1 MIQDWPH
8 YFCLFLAL
16 WSAIIGGVFSA
27 FSEFIMAAL
36 LRAAPEAGIET
47 MQQINR
53 TVIRTQFVAGILLI
67 AFFSVAFAVYAVF
80 ALNGPARVAA
90 ILAPLVFIPS
100 VFLMTLAGNVP
111 MNNRLERLAHTSG
124 EAKTY
129 WLEYGRVWT
138 RLNHARSIGS
148 VITAV
153 IYLYA
158 AFQLM
163 GAEMV

>member
-36 LRAAPEAGIET
+36 RRTAPEAGIEA
-47 MQQINR
+47 MQQINQ
-53 TVIRTQFVAGILLI
+53 TVIKTQFVAGILLI

-80 ALNGPARVAA
+80 AFDGLAQVAV
-90 ILAPLVFIPS
+90 ILAPLVYIPS

-111 MNNRLERLAHTSG
+111 MNNKLERLSHTSS
-124 EAKTY
+124 EAKAY
-129 WLEYGRVWT
+129 WREYGRVWT
-138 RLNHARSIGS
+138 RLNHPRSIGS
-148 VITAV
+148 VITAAV
-153 IYLYA
+153 YLYA
-158 AFQLM
+158 ALQLM
-163 GAEMV
+163 GVDLF